1 MDVLSLIGLIMAF
14 VAIIGGNYLEGGHL
28 GALANGPA
36 ALIVLGGTV
45 GAALLQSPMSAF
57 KRAMQIL
64 AWIFFPPRVDLAGG
78 IDRVVNWSL
87 TARKEGLL
95 GLEGVADAEP
105 DSYSR
110 KGLQLLVDGAEP
122 EAIRSILEVDF
133 YTQESRDIEAAKV
146 FESMGG
152 YAPTIGIIGAVMGLI
167 HVMGNLAD
175 PSQLGNGIAVAFVAI
190 IGGNYLE
197 GGHLGAL
204 ANGPAALIVL
214 GGMVGAAL
222 LQSPMSAF
230 KRAMQILG
238 WIFFPPRVDLAG
250 GIDRVV
256 NWSLT
261 ARKEGLLGLEG
272 VADAEPDSYSRKG
285 LQLLVDGAEPEAIR
299 SILEVDFYTQESRD
313 IEAAKVFES
322 MGGYAPTIGIIGAV
336 MGLIHVMG
344 NLADPSQL
352 GNGIA
357 VAFVATIY
365 GVASANLILLP
376 VAAKLKSIALRQSR
390 YREMLLEGILSI
402 AEGENPR
409 SIELKLQGFMD

>member
-1 MDVLSLIGLIMAF
+1 LPLMDVLSLIGIIMAF

-28 GALANGPA
+28 TALANGPA

-57 KRAMQIL
+57 KRAMQIFI
-64 AWIFFPPRVDLAGG
+64 WILFPPRVDLPGG

-87 TARKEGLL
+87 IARKEGLL
-95 GLEGVADAEP
+95 GLEGVADTEP

-133 YTQESRDIEAAKV
+133 YTQESRDTDAAKV

-167 HVMGNLAD
+167 HVMGNLGD
-175 PSQLGNGIAVAFVAI
+175 PSQLG
-190 IGGNYLE
+190 
-197 GGHLGAL
+197 
-204 ANGPAALIVL
+204 
-214 GGMVGAAL
+214 
-222 LQSPMSAF
+222 S
-230 KRAMQILG
+230 
-238 WIFFPPRVDLAG
+238 
-250 GIDRVV
+250 
-256 NWSLT
+256 
-261 ARKEGLLGLEG
+261 
-272 VADAEPDSYSRKG
+272 
-285 LQLLVDGAEPEAIR
+285 
-299 SILEVDFYTQESRD
+299 
-313 IEAAKVFES
+313 
-322 MGGYAPTIGIIGAV
+322 
-336 MGLIHVMG
+336 
-344 NLADPSQL
+344 
-352 GNGIA
+352 GIA

-365 GVASANLILLP
+365 GVASANLVLLP
-376 VAAKLKSIALRQSR
+376 IASKLKSIALRQSR